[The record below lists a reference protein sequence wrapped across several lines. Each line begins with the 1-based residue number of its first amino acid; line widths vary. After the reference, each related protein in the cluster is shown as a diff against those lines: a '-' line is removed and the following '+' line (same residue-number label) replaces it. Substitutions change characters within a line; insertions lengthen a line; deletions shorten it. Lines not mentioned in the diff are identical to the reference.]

1 MPFINQ
7 DHLPTDPMEQ
17 NFVSSQ
23 LTDAERDEILALLD
37 AVLVKLKPVAH
48 ELTPQERGT
57 IVRIRP
63 EDLAILEQALD
74 FARQNPAAVPDDVDV
89 DELAK
94 DIALARQEQPIL
106 AKVQMV
112 HEVMQD
118 ASMSVLSDAY
128 DAALDIYRIAKAI
141 NKSGRYDTFVRTFG
155 ARFARRRRAKP
166 NGGAQG

>member
-1 MPFINQ
+1 
-7 DHLPTDPMEQ
+7 MEQ

-23 LTDAERDEILALLD
+23 LSDAERDEILALLE
-37 AVLVKLKPVAH
+37 AVLTKLKPVAH
-48 ELTPQERGT
+48 ALTPEERGT

-63 EDLAILEQALD
+63 EDLALLEQALD

-89 DELAK
+89 EELAK

-106 AKVQMV
+106 AKVQIL

-128 DAALDIYRIAKAI
+128 DASLDIYRIAKAI
-141 NKSGRYDTFVRTFG
+141 NKSGKYDTFVKSFG
-155 ARFARRRRAKP
+155 ARFAKRRRPKSGPGEKA
-166 NGGAQG
+166 